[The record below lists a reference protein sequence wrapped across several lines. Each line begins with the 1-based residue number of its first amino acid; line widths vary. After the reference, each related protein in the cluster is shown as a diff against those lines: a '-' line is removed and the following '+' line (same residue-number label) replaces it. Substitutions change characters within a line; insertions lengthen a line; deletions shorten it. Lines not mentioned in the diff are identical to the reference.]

1 MTHREQNLWGL
12 IVGLALT
19 VSFGV
24 YKATH
29 GVLPSA
35 AESSSAG
42 APDSTPDQ
50 LNEPPGTGEEGSS
63 DSSDAAADKAMN
75 DAANAADAASRA
87 ANSLSGQSQA
97 QDGPPP
103 QNLLP
108 EDSSD
113 GAIANVNPSTTTPA
127 ERQPEGG
134 EE

>member
-12 IVGLALT
+12 LVGLALT
-19 VSFGV
+19 VIFGA
-24 YKATH
+24 YKASH
-29 GVLPSA
+29 DLISA
-35 AESSSAG
+35 PAESSSAAG
-42 APDSTPDQ
+42 PDSIPNQ
-50 LNEPPGTGEEGSS
+50 LVEPPGTDGEGSS
-63 DSSDAAADKAMN
+63 DSIDAAADKAMN
-75 DAANAADAASRA
+75 DAANAAAADQA